1 MVYFG
6 MKKLSDFE
14 KQLKVVVRELDL
26 LEERVRMEQGAGK
39 KTYDYLKQHI
49 DKLWQIYNN
58 HEERLNDSEL
68 QVNLL
73 TRLIT
78 TLCLEKLGYRLSE
91 FRKLIRR
98 TEKELADDSE
108 IAHLESL
115 FSLETKDDPD
125 ASASPKKTTVKK
137 KPRKRPGRSSGDSSK

>member
-1 MVYFG
+1 LN
-6 MKKLSDFE
+6 MKKSSDFGKE
-14 KQLKVVVRELDL
+14 LKIVIREMDL
-26 LEERVRMEQGAGK
+26 LEERVRMEQGASK
-39 KTYDYLKQHI
+39 KSYDYTKQHLN
-49 DKLWQIYNN
+49 KLWEIHNN
-58 HEERLNDSEL
+58 HEERLNDMEL
-68 QVNLL
+68 QINLL

-115 FSLETKDDPD
+115 FSLESRSD
-125 ASASPKKTTVKK
+125 ADLSISSKKTIVKK
-137 KPRKRPGRSSGDSSK
+137 KPRRRPGRSSGNSGK